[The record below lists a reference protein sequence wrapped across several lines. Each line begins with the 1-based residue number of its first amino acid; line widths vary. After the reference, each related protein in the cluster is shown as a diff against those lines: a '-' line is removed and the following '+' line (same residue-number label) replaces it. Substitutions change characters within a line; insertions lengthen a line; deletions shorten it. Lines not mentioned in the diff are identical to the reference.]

1 MFSPHAGR
9 FAEYTQ
15 EMMEHLRSTKNF
27 SINIP
32 ELDISNL
39 EFNAS
44 SLDHSYSQRCHPITN
59 TANHYC
65 AFDRFHQKNSSSE
78 KEQLRRLDLVE
89 QLKGDINSQVV
100 EELFT
105 SLDRSIYFLT
115 QCKPVNH
122 IFIIRLVLHLLNE
135 KKNEERLQR
144 ITKKV
149 KANFSDCAI
158 TYGPDKRLKISSV
171 QANSASLDGKEHIN
185 HFKVNI

>member
-1 MFSPHAGR
+1 MLMSFQHQPTLSICDIPWFVASHGNKRNPGMFSPHAGR

-15 EMMEHLRSTKNF
+15 EMMGHLRSTKNF

-44 SLDHSYSQRCHPITN
+44 SLDHSYSQRCYPITN

-65 AFDRFHQKNSSSE
+65 AFDRFHQSE

-135 KKNEERLQR
+135 KKM
-144 ITKKV
+144 KK
-149 KANFSDCAI
+149 DCR
-158 TYGPDKRLKISSV
+158 GSLKR
-171 QANSASLDGKEHIN
+171 
-185 HFKVNI
+185 